1 MKAGYYFMRKIGL
14 IGVILAL
21 GVGLTACGPKTC
33 VECDDEVYKD
43 GLCEY
48 HYEMEQ
54 IRKELDDTA
63 KDFYDMIFGERGE
76 SE

>member
-1 MKAGYYFMRKIGL
+1 MRKIGL
-14 IGVILAL
+14 IGLILA
-21 GVGLTACGPKTC
+21 VGITLTACGPKTC
-33 VECDDEVYKD
+33 KYRDCKDEVYQD